1 MIKVINEPNSVCIVS
16 ISFQQNEQVGTIEIE
31 GGKQYKHAINLHG
44 FENINLKLNLIAEN
58 INVRILVRG
67 DSKYNPI

>member
-16 ISFQQNEQVGTIEIE
+16 ISFQQNEQVGTLEIE

-44 FENINLKLNLIAEN
+44 FEKYKFK
-58 INVRILVRG
+58 VKS
-67 DSKYNPI
+67 DS